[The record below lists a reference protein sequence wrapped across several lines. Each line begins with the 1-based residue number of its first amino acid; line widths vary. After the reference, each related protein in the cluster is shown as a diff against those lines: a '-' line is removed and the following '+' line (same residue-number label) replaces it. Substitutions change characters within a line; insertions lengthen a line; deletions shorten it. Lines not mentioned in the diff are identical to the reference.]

1 MKTQHDHRAPEIRT
15 LPITGCPVWL
25 FRQALTHP
33 ADSKATLPAGL
44 PPECHPESSPRKG
57 PMRKTAFA
65 ILLCL
70 VVAGAAVSAR
80 AAPCRTG
87 GPYDQW
93 LAGVESEAMAQ
104 GVSQRTIAAAA
115 PYLTYD
121 QRIVYIDR
129 GQRVFSQTFLEFS
142 DRMAAAY
149 RISTGAAKIKAY
161 APVFA
166 RIEQQFGV
174 PPPVIVAFWALES
187 DFGANM
193 GNYRSLSAL
202 ASLAYDCRRAD
213 RFRPQLIDALRLIE
227 RGDLRP
233 DEMIGSW
240 AGELGQTQMM
250 PSEYYRYAVD
260 YDGDGKRNLIR
271 SAPDV
276 LGSTANYLV
285 GLGWQRGEPWL
296 TEVRV
301 PTTMPWDQADLE
313 IQLPRAKWAAYG
325 VTLADGRPLP
335 ADNLP
340 ASLLLPMGRLGP
352 AFLVYRNFQ
361 VYLQWNNSLVY
372 STTAAYLATRIAGAP
387 PLHRGNPPPALP
399 FADLKAMQTMLAHAG
414 YDVGTV
420 DGFLGLKTRQAVKAM
435 QLKYGL
441 PADSYPTTD
450 LLTRMRAGR

>member
-1 MKTQHDHRAPEIRT
+1 MRGR
-15 LPITGCPVWL
+15 PI
-25 FRQALTHP
+25 
-33 ADSKATLPAGL
+33 
-44 PPECHPESSPRKG
+44 
-57 PMRKTAFA
+57 
-65 ILLCL
+65 
-70 VVAGAAVSAR
+70 GAALLLASVFLLSAGTANA

-87 GPYDQW
+87 GPFNQW
-93 LAGVESEAMAQ
+93 LADFEREALAQ
-104 GVSQRTIAAAA
+104 GISQGTIAAAA

-121 QRIVYIDR
+121 QRIVNIDR
-129 GQRVFSQTFLEFS
+129 GQRVFTQTFLEFS

-149 RISTGAAKIKAY
+149 RIQRGGALIKKY

-166 RIEQQFGV
+166 RIDRQYGV
-174 PPPVIVAFWALES
+174 PAPVIVSFWGLES

-193 GNYRSLSAL
+193 GNYHSLPSL
-202 ASLAYDCRRAD
+202 LSLAYDCRRAD
-213 RFRPQLIDALRLIE
+213 RFRAQLLDALRLIQ

-250 PSEYYRYAVD
+250 PSEYYKYGVD
-260 YDGDGKRNLIR
+260 YDGDGKRNLLR
-271 SAPDV
+271 SVPDV
-276 LGSTANYLV
+276 LASTANYLV
-285 GLGWQRGEPWL
+285 GLGWKRGEPWL

-301 PTTMPWDQADLE
+301 PANLPSNFPWNQADLD
-313 IQLPRAKWAAYG
+313 IQLPRAKWAADG

-352 AFLVYRNFQ
+352 AFLVYANFQ

-372 STTAAYLATRIAGAP
+372 STTAAYLATRITGAA

-399 FADLKAMQTMLAHAG
+399 FADVKALQTLLARAG
-414 YDVGTV
+414 FDVGAI

-435 QLKYGL
+435 QQKYGL
-441 PADSYPTTD
+441 PADSYPTAE
-450 LLTRMRAGR
+450 LLARMRGAH